1 MHTVTETKQNAEMLA
16 RTGGDMAGRETYTN
30 LLLGGA
36 AINLAIIAQGV
47 AKLMVANPDPKAPM
61 TLRDLTPEEARV
73 VDALR
78 AGDLKVV
85 AQRDPGQHR
94 TTGVINGS
102 FRIDERP

>member
-47 AKLMVANPDPKAPM
+47 AKLMIANPDPTAPM
-61 TLRDLTPEEARV
+61 TLRDLSPEERTAV
-73 VDALR
+73 EALR
-78 AGDLKVV
+78 NGDLKLTHGHNIAGGHFVV
-85 AQRDPGQHR
+85 ASGTWPVTD
-94 TTGVINGS
+94 
-102 FRIDERP
+102 